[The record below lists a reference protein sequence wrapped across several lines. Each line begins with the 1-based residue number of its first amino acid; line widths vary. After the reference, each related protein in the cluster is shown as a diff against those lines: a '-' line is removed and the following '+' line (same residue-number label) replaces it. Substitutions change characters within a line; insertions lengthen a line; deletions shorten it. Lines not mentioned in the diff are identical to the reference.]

1 MLLRIVIAVTD
12 QQLRRKLRPL
22 LEKSDTIVEAISD
35 YSRLWKKV
43 SRKTCDLVALSRDL
57 VRDRAIEQINNLK
70 QLTDVPLIVVFSEDE
85 SEEERVQL
93 ITAGCDAVLNSG
105 LSRKKLGSALNA
117 ILDRRRKA
125 GPAIQ
130 AVRPKV
136 AEPEISDFVAES
148 SAMHKFVKVIPRVAK
163 SNSSVLI
170 LGETGVGKERLAHVL
185 HRESPRKDGP
195 FIAVHCGALPES
207 LLESELFGHEQG
219 AFTGATKARRGCF
232 ELAHQGTIFLDEIG
246 EMPLHLQSKL
256 LRVLENHE
264 IRRVG
269 SEKAVIVDV
278 RVMAAT
284 NRDLEEEA
292 KTKQFRRDLYY
303 RLNVVSLT
311 IPPLRKRVEDI
322 PELVDSYIDYL
333 GPRIGCPISGIT
345 EEALEALSQYSWPG
359 NVRELINIIERAM
372 LLCEDDVITID
383 DLPQSITG
391 CEEVSLQEL
400 SQSPEAFPEEWL
412 QKPLKHARRDI
423 LEQFERSYLTSL
435 LISTNGRVGE
445 AAKRAGID
453 SRSLFDK
460 MKQYGLNKKDFRP
473 KEDKR

>member
-1 MLLRIVIAVTD
+1 MLLRIVIAVAD

-22 LEKSDTIVEAISD
+22 FEKSDTIIETISD
-35 YSRLWKKV
+35 YSRLWKKI
-43 SRKTCDLVALSRDL
+43 SRKTCDVVALSRDL
-57 VRDRAIEQINNLK
+57 VRDRALEQINNLK
-70 QLTDVPLIVVFSEDE
+70 QLRDAPLVVVFSEGD

-105 LSRKKLGSALNA
+105 LSCKKLGSALNA
-117 ILDRRRKA
+117 ILNKRRKA
-125 GPAIQ
+125 APVIQ
-130 AVRPKV
+130 AARPKV
-136 AEPEISDFVAES
+136 AEPEISDFVAQS
-148 SAMHKFVKVIPRVAK
+148 PAMQKFVKIIPRVAK

-185 HRESPRKDGP
+185 HAESPRSEGP

-219 AFTGATKARRGCF
+219 AFTGATRARRGCF
-232 ELAHQGTIFLDEIG
+232 ELAHLGTIFLDEIG

-269 SEKAVIVDV
+269 SEKAVTVDV
-278 RVMAAT
+278 RVMTAT
-284 NRDLEEEA
+284 NRDLEEEV

-311 IPPLRKRVEDI
+311 IPPLRERVEDI
-322 PELVDSYIDYL
+322 PDLVASYIDYL
-333 GPRIGCPISGIT
+333 GPRIGCPVSGIT

-359 NVRELINIIERAM
+359 NVRELINVIERAM
-372 LLCEDDVITID
+372 LLCENDVITID

-391 CEEVSLQEL
+391 LEGVSLQEL
-400 SQSPEAFPEEWL
+400 SQDPGAFPEEWL
-412 QKPLKHARRDI
+412 QKPLKDARREI

-435 LISTNGRVGE
+435 LTLTNGRIGE
-445 AAKRAGID
+445 AAKKAGID

-460 MKQYGLNKKDFRP
+460 MKQYGFNKKDFRP
-473 KEDKR
+473 KEDKH